1 MKSAVAK
8 FFSFFFAVLLSTS
21 ITNAQFT
28 KLDNPVM
35 GGLSLYQL
43 GDGGAAWGDYD
54 ADGDMDL
61 ALNGRDNSFVA
72 HLIIYQNNGDG
83 TFSVAD
89 ADTAAGTFLIG
100 LDSGGISWG
109 DVDNDGDLDLIQT
122 GFNDDPSPQRKTIL
136 YGNNN
141 GSFSPLVNPVDG
153 TGDFLGTDDF
163 NPNWVDYD
171 HDGDQDIFYVDEAT
185 GDLEKG
191 VLYTNNG
198 DNTFTRNLTPV
209 DGVSNF
215 EGHREADAVW
225 GDYNNDG
232 YIDLYVQGAS
242 GFQGINSTLY
252 KNNGDG
258 TFSLVKRG
266 EDPTTF
272 FSGTRLG
279 ANDFVDYDADGDLD
293 LFYTGETRG
302 NSRRGDLYANNGDD
316 TFSFVANIGAG
327 FRGFIG
333 VLGSG
338 ASWGDYDGDGDSDMV
353 YGGFAST
360 SRIVKLYSYQGLND
374 FDELFNPV
382 DGTDPF
388 EGISARAA
396 IFGDYDGDGDL
407 DVLTA
412 GTRSDFT
419 GVVNLYENTS
429 NHTNT
434 VPTAPT
440 NLQFKRTPTG
450 VEFSWDMP
458 TDDATPS
465 LGLNY
470 EIRVGTTPGGKEIM
484 APLSITSGPNEGS
497 RLIPYRGA
505 IQGTSTNL
513 MLSNGTYYWSVQA
526 IDAGH
531 NGSAFAAEQMI
542 EVTDFVVP
550 PPNAFV
556 LLSPENGT
564 DTLSQTPARFIWQKT
579 SDPFDHADSLWY
591 TFELSDDSLFTNK
604 LDSAFQKG
612 DTSYATSLQLNPGGY
627 FWRVSATNS
636 SDSTTWGSDSDITPF
651 TFKIK
656 EPFVPTPPSGFELLS
671 PADQTDTLT
680 STPALFVWQKATD
693 ENESSENLVYT
704 FELSDQSDFS
714 NKLDSASVTGDTTYT
729 TSAALF
735 TGAYFWRVSATNSL
749 ELTSW
754 GSGSDANPFAFT
766 IVEMVSNEQD
776 EELPLRFSLE
786 QNYPNPFNPGTNI
799 EFSLASSSSVTLEVF
814 NILGT
819 KVATLI
825 DGAQMNAGSHYSRF
839 DASALASGIYLYRL
853 EAGSFIQTR
862 KMMLIK

>member
-1 MKSAVAK
+1 MKSVMIKSFALLLVGMFCTSTA
-8 FFSFFFAVLLSTS
+8 FS
-21 ITNAQFT
+21 QFT
-28 KLDNPVM
+28 KIDTPIT

-54 ADGDMDL
+54 ADGDLDL

-100 LDSGGISWG
+100 LDGGGISWG

-122 GFNDDPSPQRKTIL
+122 GFNDDSSPQRKTIL

-185 GDLEKG
+185 GNLEKG

-266 EDPTTF
+266 EDQTTF

-279 ANDFVDYDADGDLD
+279 ANDFVDFDADGDLD

-374 FDELFNPV
+374 FDELLNPV

-388 EGISARAA
+388 EGISTRAT

-407 DVLTA
+407 DVLVS
-412 GTRSDFT
+412 GTRADFT
-419 GVVNLYENTS
+419 GAVTLYENTS
-429 NHTNT
+429 NHSNT
-434 VPTAPT
+434 APTAPG
-440 NLQFKRTPTG
+440 NLQFERTSTG
-450 VEFSWDMP
+450 VEFSWDIP

-470 EIRVGTTPGGKEIM
+470 EIRVGTTPGGSEIL
-484 APLSITSGPNEGS
+484 APLSIMSGAHEGK
-497 RLIPYRGA
+497 RLIPYRGG

-513 MLSNGTYYWSVQA
+513 KLPNGTYYWSVQA

-531 NGSAFAAEQMI
+531 NGSVFATEQMI
-542 EVTDFVVP
+542 DVTDFMPIP
-550 PPNAFV
+550 PTDFD
-556 LLSPENGT
+556 LLSPANGE
-564 DTLSQTPARFIWQKT
+564 DTLTQTPAMFVWEPS
-579 SDPFDHADSLWY
+579 SDDMDDPDSLIY
-591 TFELSDDSLFTNK
+591 TFELSADMSFSTK
-604 LDSAFQKG
+604 IDSATIKG
-612 DTSYATSLQLNPGGY
+612 DTTFTTIEDLVDGTY
-627 FWRVSATNS
+627 FWRVSVSNS
-636 SDSTTWGSDSDITPF
+636 FDLKT
-651 TFKIK
+651 
-656 EPFVPTPPSGFELLS
+656 
-671 PADQTDTLT
+671 
-680 STPALFVWQKATD
+680 
-693 ENESSENLVYT
+693 
-704 FELSDQSDFS
+704 
-714 NKLDSASVTGDTTYT
+714 
-729 TSAALF
+729 
-735 TGAYFWRVSATNSL
+735 
-749 ELTSW
+749 W
-754 GSGSDANPFAFT
+754 GSGSDVAPFSFT
-766 IVEMVSNEQD
+766 INSVIPMPPSAFSLLSPANDSMLTQAPDMFVWNQASDAFDSSNDLTYTFEVSNNATFDTKMDSVSFTGDTMFTSSQVGGIGDYYWRVSVTNSFDLITWGSGSDTTPFHFSIVEAVSNED
-776 EELPLRFSLE
+776 DDFETPNSFELN
-786 QNYPNPFNPGTNI
+786 QNFPNPFNPTTTI
-799 EFSLASSSSVTLEVF
+799 SYSLPKISFVSLKVYDLLGQEIITLVNEQLGAGKRSV
-814 NILGT
+814 
-819 KVATLI
+819 
-825 DGAQMNAGSHYSRF
+825 SF
-839 DASALASGIYLYRL
+839 DASGLASGVYVYRL
-853 EAGSFIQTR
+853 EAGGFIETR
-862 KMMLIK
+862 KMTLIK